1 MRPKFHS
8 KYYQAVCVNYV
19 RRSIEHSYRC
29 VQLNQIIMKH
39 NPRKDKKQKQLF
51 ICNLKAAVDEED
63 LSRPIGVR
71 SINYLK
77 EVSNMKMLVNQK
89 KGRNKGF
96 DFISALKH
104 TNEVS

>member
-1 MRPKFHS
+1 M
-8 KYYQAVCVNYV
+8 
-19 RRSIEHSYRC
+19 YRC
-29 VQLNQIIMKH
+29 VQLNQIIMTR
-39 NPRKDKKQKQLF
+39 NPRKDKKQKQLS

-63 LSRPIGVR
+63 LSRPIGFR

-89 KGRNKGF
+89 KRRNKGF
-96 DFISALKH
+96 YFISAPKH

>member
-1 MRPKFHS
+1 MTR
-8 KYYQAVCVNYV
+8 
-19 RRSIEHSYRC
+19 
-29 VQLNQIIMKH
+29 
-39 NPRKDKKQKQLF
+39 NPRKDKKQKQLSV
-51 ICNLKAAVDEED
+51 CNLKAAVDEED
-63 LSRPIGVR
+63 LSRPIGFR

-96 DFISALKH
+96 YFISAPKH